1 MTTQQ
6 QRHRLGAL
14 LNMTVQDHTGHPA
27 GHVGDVR
34 FERQGDNEHGYQLAG
49 IIVAQ
54 RGTGS
59 LLGYDRN
66 RTHGPWPLRT
76 FVRWL
81 HRHAFYVEWP
91 DIESIDWDTG
101 VVRVKP
107 GDFEKLRNID

>member
-1 MTTQQ
+1 MTTQRE
-6 QRHRLGAL
+6 RHRLGDL
-14 LNMTVQDHTGHPA
+14 LHMPVEDHAGQSA

-34 FERQGDNEHGYQLAG
+34 FERRDDNQHGYRLAG

-66 RTHGPWPLRT
+66 RTHGPWVLRR

-81 HRHAFYVEWP
+81 HRHAFYVEWD
-91 DIESIDWDTG
+91 DIDAIDWNEG

-107 GDFEKLRNID
+107 GDFERLRDIR